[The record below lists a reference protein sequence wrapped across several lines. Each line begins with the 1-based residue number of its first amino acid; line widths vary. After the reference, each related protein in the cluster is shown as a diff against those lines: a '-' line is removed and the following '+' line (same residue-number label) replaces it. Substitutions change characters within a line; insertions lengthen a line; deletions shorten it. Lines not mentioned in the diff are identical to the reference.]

1 VVNRGEPMTET
12 QAWILLVEVAIVA
25 LAALRQLIGR

>member
-1 VVNRGEPMTET
+1 MTET
-12 QAWILLVEVAIVA
+12 QAWVLVIEVGVIA

>member
-1 VVNRGEPMTET
+1 MTET
-12 QAWILLVEVAIVA
+12 QTWVLLIEVGVIA